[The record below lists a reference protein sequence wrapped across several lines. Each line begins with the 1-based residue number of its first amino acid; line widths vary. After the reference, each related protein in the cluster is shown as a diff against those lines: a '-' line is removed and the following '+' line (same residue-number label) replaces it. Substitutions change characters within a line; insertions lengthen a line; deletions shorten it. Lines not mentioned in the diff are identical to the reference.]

1 MQESDA
7 PILNF
12 DSTIPQNAPL
22 ECLGEVTAPSGTLLV
37 IDTGALNLW
46 SHDRQPFIEAGTLSN
61 PRVEELANSS
71 IDLVIE
77 GPDAVT
83 AGRSFNRQWDPRFLY
98 DIPAEGLQMMK
109 SLFDQCLQ
117 EQGLTASLKE
127 LSARIPHRQRV
138 DNAIEWGKGCGEAQY
153 QGLPAVAVSGLPPDQ
168 TMKVY
173 GLRMNHPDY
182 MDRWR
187 WIWLEVCSGLPT
199 AKSQLVGSVAVDWAR
214 LMFADVDALG
224 QWMHEEPL
232 DGKADFV
239 FWGRD
244 SSIAAEATHAPQLAE
259 EYGWLNLP
267 VDEAAGLGL
276 QVLEIKEQRG
286 LMFATDFRPHSH
298 HYYAMRQV
306 RSTPT
311 ESGVI
316 DVGGAR
322 MCVFMTSWG
331 DGFYPVVC
339 DLDENGLLL
348 RVRIELE
355 NPHGQEPEE
364 DIIQA

>member
-1 MQESDA
+1 MPENDA
-7 PILNF
+7 LILDF
-12 DSTIPQNAPL
+12 DSTLPPNAAL
-22 ECLGEVTAPSGTLLV
+22 ESLGEVTVPSGTLLV

-46 SHDRQPFIEAGTLSN
+46 SHDRAPFIESGTLSN
-61 PRVEELANSS
+61 PRVEELANSA
-71 IDLVIE
+71 IDLVFE
-77 GPDAVT
+77 GIDAVT
-83 AGRSFNRQWDPRFLY
+83 AGRRFNKQWDPRFLY

-109 SLFDQCLQ
+109 QLFEQCRQ
-117 EQGLTASLKE
+117 EHGLTASLEE
-127 LSARIPHRQRV
+127 LAARISHRERV
-138 DNAIEWGKGCGEAQY
+138 DRAIEWGGGHGEVQY
-153 QGLPAVAVSGLPPDQ
+153 HGLSAVAVSGLPPEQ

-173 GLRMNHPDY
+173 GVRMNYPDY
-182 MDRWR
+182 TDRWR
-187 WIWLEVCSGLPT
+187 WVWLEVCSGFPT

-239 FWGRD
+239 FWGKD
-244 SSIAAEATHAPQLAE
+244 SYTAAEATQAPQLAE
-259 EYGWLNLP
+259 GYGWLDLP
-267 VDEAAGLGL
+267 VDEATELGL
-276 QVLEIKEQRG
+276 QVLEFREERG
-286 LMFATDFRPHSH
+286 LKFETDFRPHSH
-298 HYYAMRQV
+298 HYYVMQQV

-331 DGFYPVVC
+331 DGFFPVIC
-339 DLDENGLLL
+339 DFGENGLLL

-355 NPHGQEPEE
+355 SIPGQASEE
-364 DIIQA
+364 DRIQT